1 MPLNMLQGRVI
12 FDVFVHRGDSDDAFL
27 IDCDATL
34 AATLLRHIAIFKL
47 RSKVR
52 ALVHT
57 STLSNTV

>member
-1 MPLNMLQGRVI
+1 MISLDMLQGRVI

-52 ALVHT
+52 A
-57 STLSNTV
+57 STYINSV